1 MAVLQEDT
9 VRQLYFKQGIT
20 GLREADWEYITKEA
34 RAFAREHGVTLEP
47 AACGEENTDIRPAR
61 QSGYV
66 TPEGET
72 LSEKPE
78 HMTHLYGNVLV
89 SKEHPRISLRGR
101 LDSLEADIVALQTTL
116 ERGDSLAGY
125 LEETLRLCRSILS
138 CEVTGKPLGEMELFG
153 LTAAGLRERSQ
164 HPKRYYGIGHILVNA
179 GDGAVVAGLNCLR
192 TRAREAELAA
202 VTAFRTPDGVERPDL
217 LRALNRLSSAFY
229 ILMLSRKSGLSP
241 AAEERKEG
249 S

>member
-9 VRQLYFKQGIT
+9 VRQLYFKQGVT

-61 QSGYV
+61 QKGFV
-66 TPEGET
+66 TPEGES
-72 LSEKPE
+72 LAEKPE

-89 SKEHPRISLRGR
+89 SKEHPRIFLRGR
-101 LDSLEADIVALQTTL
+101 LDSLEADIVALQTRL
-116 ERGDSLAGY
+116 ERGDSLSGF

-138 CEVTGKPLGEMELFG
+138 CEVTGKPLEETMLFG
-153 LTAAGLRERSQ
+153 LTSAGLRERSQ
-164 HPKRYYGIGHILVNA
+164 HPRQYYDIGHILVNA
-179 GDGAVVAGLNCLR
+179 GDGAVIAGLNCLR
-192 TRAREAELAA
+192 TRAREAELSA
-202 VTAFRTPDGVERPDL
+202 VTAFRTPEGVGRPDL
-217 LRALNRLSSAFY
+217 IQALNRLSSAFY
-229 ILMLSRKSGLSP
+229 ILMLSRKSGFPP
-241 AAEERKEG
+241 AVEQRKGG